1 MRLGFKEHERHW
13 KQGKIRCVRISDVPI
28 CSGRRLHTESD
39 VTRCQGVG
47 FFFFFLECSEAQQQE
62 QRMQVLSFIFK
73 LYLEN
78 YQMFH
83 YPF

>member
-47 FFFFFLECSEAQQQE
+47 FFFFPG
-62 QRMQVLSFIFK
+62 
-73 LYLEN
+73 
-78 YQMFH
+78 MFRS
-83 YPF
+83 PATGTKNASS